1 MLTMLSKNWWVVA
14 LRGAI
19 SIVFGILLLLF
30 PPLVI
35 TSMVLFFGAYALV
48 DGVSA
53 IFTAVQNRNQ
63 ARWWYTLLEGIIG
76 VIAGILVFAYPLFA
90 TITAVYFVLYVVAFW
105 AILGGIFQI
114 MQAIE
119 LRKEIEGEI
128 WLGLSGLLS
137 LLFGVFL
144 IFAPGAGILALLT
157 IIAAYAIAF
166 GVMLIILGFRL
177 RGHGSQGQT
186 HSDTGTRQPV

>member
-14 LRGAI
+14 LRGLI
-19 SIVFGILLLLF
+19 SIIFGVLLLLF

-76 VIAGILVFAYPLFA
+76 VIAGILVFAYPLVA
-90 TITAVYFVLYVVAFW
+90 TITATYFVLYIVAFW

-157 IIAAYAIAF
+157 IIAAYAVVF

-177 RGHGSQGQT
+177 RGHGNQGQT
-186 HSDTGTRQPV
+186 HSSTGTRQPV